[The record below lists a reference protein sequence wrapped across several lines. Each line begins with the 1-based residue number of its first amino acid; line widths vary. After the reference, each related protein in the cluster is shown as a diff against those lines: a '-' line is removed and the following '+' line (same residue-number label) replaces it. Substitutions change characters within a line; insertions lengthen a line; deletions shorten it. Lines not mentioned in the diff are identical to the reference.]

1 MTAVAV
7 QHEHGAPRQQYNP
20 HRTGQSPNLA
30 SPSAQQSRPQTHT
43 SSPANTSQ
51 RLENSV
57 ATNGINGVNGAFG
70 AMNTRH
76 TVSNDPV
83 QPINGNGNGNGN
95 AVGAAHPQ
103 ANSGRMR
110 VAMQNG
116 ESPAGAYAQN
126 ARPTTS
132 AGVTADS
139 SQDDSEPDRIARMPK
154 PLLRRSRSDFG
165 PRGGEEGDADA
176 EDDIHDWGERHG
188 FGTNYASEE
197 YVSQLANVSRTFL
210 FNFCFNLAI

>member
-1 MTAVAV
+1 M
-7 QHEHGAPRQQYNP
+7 
-20 HRTGQSPNLA
+20 
-30 SPSAQQSRPQTHT
+30 
-43 SSPANTSQ
+43 
-51 RLENSV
+51 
-57 ATNGINGVNGAFG
+57 NGVNGVNGAFG

-83 QPINGNGNGNGN
+83 QPINGNGNENGN

-116 ESPAGAYAQN
+116 DSLAGAYAQH

-132 AGVTADS
+132 AGLTADS
-139 SQDDSEPDRIARMPK
+139 SQDDSEPDRIARITK

-165 PRGGEEGDADA
+165 PRGEEVDADA
-176 EDDIHDWGERHG
+176 EDDIQDWGERHG

-210 FNFCFNLAI
+210 SDFASI

>member
-7 QHEHGAPRQQYNP
+7 QHEHGAPRPQYDP
-20 HRTGQSPNLA
+20 HRTGQTPNSD
-30 SPSAQQSRPQTHT
+30 SPSAQQSRSQNYT

-51 RLENSV
+51 RLENSTV
-57 ATNGINGVNGAFG
+57 TNGMNGVNGVNGAFG

-83 QPINGNGNGNGN
+83 QPLNGNGNGN
-95 AVGAAHPQ
+95 AVGPAHPQ
-103 ANSGRMR
+103 ANSSRMR

-116 ESPAGAYAQN
+116 ESPAVTSAQY

-132 AGVTADS
+132 AGLTADS
-139 SQDDSEPDRIARMPK
+139 SQDDSEPDRIARRPNS
-154 PLLRRSRSDFG
+154 LLRRSRSDFG
-165 PRGGEEGDADA
+165 PRGEEEADADA
-176 EDDIHDWGERHG
+176 EDDIQDWGERHG

-210 FNFCFNLAI
+210 SDFASI